1 MFFTLIKVI
10 YSIFFCSK
18 LPIIFFFFKIRTS
31 HTAILFFLT
40 EPRVS
45 TLRVQKHCVNIRYG
59 NLHRSY
65 WFRAVRVKTPA

>member
-1 MFFTLIKVI
+1 MFFTLINVI
-10 YSIFFCSK
+10 YSIFFAANCLSY
-18 LPIIFFFFKIRTS
+18 FFFKIRTS

-45 TLRVQKHCVNIRYG
+45 TLRVQKRCVNIRYG

-65 WFRAVRVKTPA
+65 